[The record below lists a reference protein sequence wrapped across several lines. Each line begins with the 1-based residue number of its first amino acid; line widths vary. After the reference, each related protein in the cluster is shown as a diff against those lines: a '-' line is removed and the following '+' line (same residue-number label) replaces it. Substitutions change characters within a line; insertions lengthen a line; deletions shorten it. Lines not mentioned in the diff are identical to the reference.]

1 MMANKVKIKVINLDN
16 KEVEDIFLSETVF
29 NVKQNKD
36 TIARLVNWQLAKKRQ
51 GTHKTKERNE
61 IIGSTAKIYKQKG
74 MGRARHGSKKVVQ
87 FKGGGV
93 VHGPKPRSYEYKL
106 NSKLKR
112 NAVRS
117 LLTSKFKE
125 GNLKIVD
132 KLELKSIKTK
142 ELNSKIKKMGIES
155 ATFIDSE
162 KPNKN
167 FSLSIKNLKNIDFL
181 SHKGINAPLILKRK
195 TLVLSKEALNQ
206 LEEKYK

>member
-1 MMANKVKIKVINLDN
+1 MVNKVKIKVINLDN
-16 KEVEDIFLSETVF
+16 KEVEDIVLSDSVF
-29 NVKQNKD
+29 NVKENKD
-36 TIARLVNWQLAKKRQ
+36 IIARLVNWQLAKKRQ

-112 NAVRS
+112 SAVRS

-167 FSLSIKNLKNIDFL
+167 FSLSIQNLKNIDFL
-181 SHKGINAPLILKRK
+181 SHKGIYAPIILKRK
-195 TLVLSKEALNQ
+195 TLVLSKDALNQ

>member
-1 MMANKVKIKVINLDN
+1 MVNKVKIKVINLDN
-16 KEVEDIFLSETVF
+16 KEVEDIVLSDSVF
-29 NVKQNKD
+29 NVKENKD
-36 TIARLVNWQLAKKRQ
+36 IIARLVNWQLAKKRQ

-112 NAVRS
+112 SAVRS

-142 ELNSKIKKMGIES
+142 ELNTKIKKMGIES

-167 FSLSIKNLKNIDFL
+167 FSLSIQNLKNIDFL
-181 SHKGINAPLILKRK
+181 SHKGIYAPIILKRK

>member
-1 MMANKVKIKVINLDN
+1 MVNKVKIKVINLDN
-16 KEVEDIFLSETVF
+16 KEVEDIVLSDSVF
-29 NVKQNKD
+29 NVKENKD
-36 TIARLVNWQLAKKRQ
+36 IIARLVNWQLAKKRQ

-112 NAVRS
+112 SAVRS

-155 ATFIDSE
+155 ATFIDSD

-167 FSLSIKNLKNIDFL
+167 FSLSIQNLKNIDFL
-181 SHKGINAPLILKRK
+181 SHKGINAPIILKRK
-195 TLVLSKEALNQ
+195 TLVLSKDALNQ

>member
-1 MMANKVKIKVINLDN
+1 MVNKVKIKVINLDN
-16 KEVEDIFLSETVF
+16 KEVEDIVLSDSVF
-29 NVKQNKD
+29 NVKENKD
-36 TIARLVNWQLAKKRQ
+36 IIARLVNWQLAKKRQ

-112 NAVRS
+112 SAVRS

-142 ELNSKIKKMGIES
+142 ELNTKIKKMGIES
-155 ATFIDSE
+155 ATFIDAE

-167 FSLSIKNLKNIDFL
+167 FSLSIQNLKNIDFL
-181 SHKGINAPLILKRK
+181 SHKGIYAPIILKRK
-195 TLVLSKEALNQ
+195 TLVLSKDALNQ

>member
-1 MMANKVKIKVINLDN
+1 MVNKVKIKVINLDN
-16 KEVEDIFLSETVF
+16 KEVEDIVLSDSVF
-29 NVKQNKD
+29 NVKENKD
-36 TIARLVNWQLAKKRQ
+36 IIARLVNWQLAKKRQ

-112 NAVRS
+112 SAVRS

-162 KPNKN
+162 KPNRN
-167 FSLSIKNLKNIDFL
+167 FSLSIQNLKNIDFL
-181 SHKGINAPLILKRK
+181 SHKGIYAPIILKRK
-195 TLVLSKEALNQ
+195 TLVLSKDALNQ

>member
-1 MMANKVKIKVINLDN
+1 MVNKVKIKVINLDN
-16 KEVEDIFLSETVF
+16 KEVEDIVLSDSVF
-29 NVKQNKD
+29 NVKENKD
-36 TIARLVNWQLAKKRQ
+36 IIARLVNWQLAKKRQ

-93 VHGPKPRSYEYKL
+93 VHGPRPRNYEYKL

-112 NAVRS
+112 SAVRS

-162 KPNKN
+162 KPNRN
-167 FSLSIKNLKNIDFL
+167 FSLSIQNLKNIDFL
-181 SHKGINAPLILKRK
+181 SHKGIYAPIILKRK
-195 TLVLSKEALNQ
+195 TLVLSKDALNQ

>member
-1 MMANKVKIKVINLDN
+1 MANKVKIKVINLDN

>member
-1 MMANKVKIKVINLDN
+1 MVNKVKIKVINLDN
-16 KEVEDIFLSETVF
+16 KEVEDIVLSDTVF
-29 NVKQNKD
+29 NVKENKD
-36 TIARLVNWQLAKKRQ
+36 IIARLVNWQLAKKRQ

-112 NAVRS
+112 SAVRS

-167 FSLSIKNLKNIDFL
+167 FSLSIQNLKNIDFL
-181 SHKGINAPLILKRK
+181 SHKGIYAPIILKRK
-195 TLVLSKEALNQ
+195 TLVLSKDALNQ

>member
-1 MMANKVKIKVINLDN
+1 MANKVKIKVINLDN

-112 NAVRS
+112 NAVRC